1 MALAT
6 FAAAAAMAVQSLA
19 FTFVAGGYSSQ
30 IDEPRR
36 VVVRT
41 DAEFQALWK
50 AHSTAPAPK
59 VDFSKSIVVG
69 IFLGMKPT
77 AGYTVG
83 ITAVR
88 RTPKGAIVEFV
99 EGVPAKDKMVAQML
113 TFPFELV
120 SIPRD
125 VETVEFL
132 RKTPG

>member
-6 FAAAAAMAVQSLA
+6 FAVAAAVVQSLA

-41 DAEFQALWK
+41 EAEFQALWK
-50 AHSTAPAPK
+50 SHSTAPVPK

-88 RTPKGAIVEFV
+88 RTPKGAVVEFI
-99 EGVPAKDKMVAQML
+99 EGAPEKDKMVAQML
-113 TFPFELV
+113 TSPFQLV
-120 SIPRD
+120 SIPKD

-132 RKTPG
+132 SKTSR